1 MEAKKL
7 ISLIFIF
14 IFILFSSFVSIAENI
29 EIAPLISLDQL
40 EPTYDQE
47 EKVDLKINE
56 NKIPSLDTQD
66 EIDREILVT
75 LKILN
80 KITANVEQIDIKLK
94 EKYEYDYLEI
104 YAIDCYLS
112 DKYEKT
118 EKAVYLN
125 IYNREINEKIF
136 NGWMLKTLPS
146 ISSLEHPIYD
156 IWIEDCN

>member
-7 ISLIFIF
+7 IFFILT
-14 IFILFSSFVSIAENI
+14 FILFSSFVSIAENI

-47 EKVDLKINE
+47 EKEDSNINE
-56 NKIPSLDTQD
+56 NKIPSLGTQD
-66 EIDREILVT
+66 EVDREMLVT

-94 EKYEYDYLEI
+94 DNYEYDYLEI

-125 IYNREINEKIF
+125 IYNREIDEKIF

>member
-7 ISLIFIF
+7 ISLILT
-14 IFILFSSFVSIAENI
+14 FILFSSFVSIAENI

-47 EKVDLKINE
+47 EKEDLNINE
-56 NKIPSLDTQD
+56 NKISSLDTQD
-66 EIDREILVT
+66 EIDREMLVT

-80 KITANVEQIDIKLK
+80 KITTNVEQIEINLK
-94 EKYEYDYLEI
+94 ENYEYDYLEI

-125 IYNREINEKIF
+125 IYNREINQKIF

>member
-7 ISLIFIF
+7 ISLILT
-14 IFILFSSFVSIAENI
+14 FILFSSFASIAENI
-29 EIAPLISLDQL
+29 KIAPLISLDQL

-47 EKVDLKINE
+47 EKEDSNINE
-56 NKIPSLDTQD
+56 NKIPSLDLQD
-66 EIDREILVT
+66 EIDREMSVT

-80 KITANVEQIDIKLK
+80 KITANVEQVEINLRENYD
-94 EKYEYDYLEI
+94 YDYLEI
-104 YAIDCYLS
+104 YAIDCFLS
-112 DKYEKT
+112 DRYEKN

>member
-7 ISLIFIF
+7 IFLILTFI
-14 IFILFSSFVSIAENI
+14 SFFCLTSIAENI
-29 EIAPLISLDQL
+29 EIVPLISLDQL

-47 EKVDLKINE
+47 EKEDLNVNE
-56 NKIPSLDTQD
+56 NKIPSLGTQD
-66 EIDREILVT
+66 EIDREMLVT

-80 KITANVEQIDIKLK
+80 KITANVEQIEIKLK
-94 EKYEYDYLEI
+94 DNYEYDYLEI
-104 YAIDCYLS
+104 YAIECYLS

-125 IYNREINEKIF
+125 IYNKEMNEKIF

>member
-7 ISLIFIF
+7 ISLILT
-14 IFILFSSFVSIAENI
+14 FILFSSFISIAETI
-29 EIAPLISLDQL
+29 KIAPLISLDQL

-47 EKVDLKINE
+47 EKEDSNINE
-56 NKIPSLDTQD
+56 NKIPSLGTQD
-66 EIDREILVT
+66 EIDREMLVT

-80 KITANVEQIDIKLK
+80 KITANVEQIEIKLK
-94 EKYEYDYLEI
+94 ENYEYDYLEI

>member
-7 ISLIFIF
+7 ISLILN
-14 IFILFSSFVSIAENI
+14 FILFSSFVSIAENI

-47 EKVDLKINE
+47 EKVDLNINE
-56 NKIPSLDTQD
+56 NKTPSLDKED
-66 EIDREILVT
+66 EIDREMLVT

-80 KITANVEQIDIKLK
+80 KITANVEEIEIKLRENYK
-94 EKYEYDYLEI
+94 YDYLEI

-146 ISSLEHPIYD
+146 VSSLEHPIYD
-156 IWIEDCN
+156 IWIEDCD

>member
-7 ISLIFIF
+7 ISLTLT
-14 IFILFSSFVSIAENI
+14 FILFSNFASIAENI
-29 EIAPLISLDQL
+29 EIVPLISLDQL

-47 EKVDLKINE
+47 EKEDSNVNE

-66 EIDREILVT
+66 KIDKEMLVT

-80 KITANVEQIDIKLK
+80 KITANVEQIKIKLK
-94 EKYEYDYLEI
+94 ENYEYDYLEI

>member
-7 ISLIFIF
+7 IPLILT
-14 IFILFSSFVSIAENI
+14 FILFSSFVSIAENI

-47 EKVDLKINE
+47 EKEDSNVNE

-66 EIDREILVT
+66 EIDKEMLVT

-80 KITANVEQIDIKLK
+80 KITANVEQIEINLR
-94 EKYEYDYLEI
+94 ENYEYDYLEI

>member
-7 ISLIFIF
+7 ISLILT
-14 IFILFSSFVSIAENI
+14 FILFSSFVSIAENI

-47 EKVDLKINE
+47 EKEDLNINE
-56 NKIPSLDTQD
+56 NKIPYLDTEN
-66 EIDREILVT
+66 EIGIEMLVT

-80 KITANVEQIDIKLK
+80 KITANVEQIEIKLK
-94 EKYEYDYLEI
+94 ENYEYDYLEI

>member
-7 ISLIFIF
+7 ISIILT
-14 IFILFSSFVSIAENI
+14 FILFPSFVSIAENI

-47 EKVDLKINE
+47 EKEDSNVNE
-56 NKIPSLDTQD
+56 NKITSLDTQD
-66 EIDREILVT
+66 EIDKEMLVT

-80 KITANVEQIDIKLK
+80 KITANVEQIEINLR
-94 EKYEYDYLEI
+94 ENYEYDYLEI

>member
-7 ISLIFIF
+7 ISLILT
-14 IFILFSSFVSIAENI
+14 FILFSSFVSIAENI

-47 EKVDLKINE
+47 EKEDSNVNE

-66 EIDREILVT
+66 EIDKEMLVT

-80 KITANVEQIDIKLK
+80 KITANVEQIEINLR
-94 EKYEYDYLEI
+94 ENYEYDYLEI

>member
-7 ISLIFIF
+7 ISIILA
-14 IFILFSSFVSIAENI
+14 FILFPSFVSIAENI

-47 EKVDLKINE
+47 EKEDSNVNE

-66 EIDREILVT
+66 EIDKEMLVT

-80 KITANVEQIDIKLK
+80 KITANVEQIEINLR
-94 EKYEYDYLEI
+94 ENYEYDYLEI

>member
-7 ISLIFIF
+7 ISIILT
-14 IFILFSSFVSIAENI
+14 FILFPSFVSIAENI

-47 EKVDLKINE
+47 EKEDSNVNE

-66 EIDREILVT
+66 EIDKEMLVT

-80 KITANVEQIDIKLK
+80 KITANVEQIEIKLR
-94 EKYEYDYLEI
+94 ENYEYDYLEI

>member
-7 ISLIFIF
+7 ISLILT
-14 IFILFSSFVSIAENI
+14 FILFSSFVSIAENI

-47 EKVDLKINE
+47 EKGDPNVNE
-56 NKIPSLDTQD
+56 NKIPSLVTQD
-66 EIDREILVT
+66 EIDKEMLVT

-80 KITANVEQIDIKLK
+80 KITANVEQIQISLR
-94 EKYEYDYLEI
+94 ENYEYDYLEI

>member
-7 ISLIFIF
+7 ISLICT
-14 IFILFSSFVSIAENI
+14 FILFSSFVSIAENI
-29 EIAPLISLDQL
+29 EIAPLISLDRL

-47 EKVDLKINE
+47 EKEDLNTNE
-56 NKIPSLDTQD
+56 NKITSLAEQEENDKD
-66 EIDREILVT
+66 ILVT
-75 LKILN
+75 IKILN
-80 KITANVEQIDIKLK
+80 KITANVEQIEIKLK
-94 EKYEYDYLEI
+94 ENFEYDYLEI

-125 IYNREINEKIF
+125 IYNRETNEKIF

>member
-7 ISLIFIF
+7 IFLTLSFIIFFSL
-14 IFILFSSFVSIAENI
+14 LSIAEDI
-29 EIAPLISLDQL
+29 EIAPLISLDRL

-47 EKVDLKINE
+47 EKEDVNT
-56 NKIPSLDTQD
+56 NKNIVKALDTQ
-66 EIDREILVT
+66 EGIDRDILVT

-80 KITANVEQIDIKLK
+80 KITANVEQIEIKLK
-94 EKYEYDYLEI
+94 ENFKYDYLEI

-125 IYNREINEKIF
+125 IYNREIDEKIF

>member
-7 ISLIFIF
+7 IFLILT
-14 IFILFSSFVSIAENI
+14 FILFSRFVSIAENI

-47 EKVDLKINE
+47 EKEDLNINE
-56 NKIPSLDTQD
+56 NKIPSLDTQG
-66 EIDREILVT
+66 EIDREMLVT

-80 KITANVEQIDIKLK
+80 KITANVEQIEIKLK
-94 EKYEYDYLEI
+94 ENYEYDYLEI

>member
-7 ISLIFIF
+7 IFLTLSFIIFFSL
-14 IFILFSSFVSIAENI
+14 LSIAEDI
-29 EIAPLISLDQL
+29 EIAPLISLDRL

-47 EKVDLKINE
+47 EKEDVNT
-56 NKIPSLDTQD
+56 NKNIVKVLDTQ
-66 EIDREILVT
+66 EGIDRDILVT

-80 KITANVEQIDIKLK
+80 KITANVEQIEIKLK
-94 EKYEYDYLEI
+94 ENFEYDYLEI

-125 IYNREINEKIF
+125 IYNREIDEKIF

>member
-7 ISLIFIF
+7 IFLTLSFIIFFSL
-14 IFILFSSFVSIAENI
+14 LSIAEDI
-29 EIAPLISLDQL
+29 EIAPLISLDRL

-47 EKVDLKINE
+47 EKEDVNT
-56 NKIPSLDTQD
+56 NKNIVKALDTQ
-66 EIDREILVT
+66 EGIDRDILVT

-80 KITANVEQIDIKLK
+80 KITANVEQIEIKLK
-94 EKYEYDYLEI
+94 ENFEYDYLEI

-125 IYNREINEKIF
+125 IYNREISKKIF

>member
-7 ISLIFIF
+7 IFFILT
-14 IFILFSSFVSIAENI
+14 FILFSSFVSIAENI

-40 EPTYDQE
+40 KPTYDQD
-47 EKVDLKINE
+47 EKEDLTTNE
-56 NKIPSLDTQD
+56 NKIPSLDLQD
-66 EIDREILVT
+66 EIDSEMLVT

-80 KITANVEQIDIKLK
+80 KITANVEQIEIKLK
-94 EKYEYDYLEI
+94 ENYEYDYLEI

>member
-7 ISLIFIF
+7 ISIILT
-14 IFILFSSFVSIAENI
+14 FILIPSFVSIAENI

-47 EKVDLKINE
+47 EKEDSNVNE
-56 NKIPSLDTQD
+56 NKIPSLNTQD
-66 EIDREILVT
+66 EIDKEMLVT

-80 KITANVEQIDIKLK
+80 KITANVEQIEINLR
-94 EKYEYDYLEI
+94 ENYEYDYLEI

>member
-7 ISLIFIF
+7 ISIILT
-14 IFILFSSFVSIAENI
+14 FILFSSFVSIAENI
-29 EIAPLISLDQL
+29 ETAPLISLDQL

-47 EKVDLKINE
+47 EKEDLNINE
-56 NKIPSLDTQD
+56 NKIPSLDTQG
-66 EIDREILVT
+66 EIDREMLVT

-80 KITANVEQIDIKLK
+80 KITANVEQIEIKLK
-94 EKYEYDYLEI
+94 ENYEYDYLEI

-125 IYNREINEKIF
+125 IYNGEINEKIF

-156 IWIEDCN
+156 IWIEDCD

>member
-7 ISLIFIF
+7 ISLILT
-14 IFILFSSFVSIAENI
+14 FILFSSFVSIAENI

-47 EKVDLKINE
+47 EKEDLNINE
-56 NKIPSLDTQD
+56 NKILSSDTQG
-66 EIDREILVT
+66 EIDREMLVT

-80 KITANVEQIDIKLK
+80 KITANVEQIEIKLK
-94 EKYEYDYLEI
+94 ENYKYDYLEI

>member
-7 ISLIFIF
+7 IFLILT
-14 IFILFSSFVSIAENI
+14 FILFSSFVSIAENI

-47 EKVDLKINE
+47 EKEDLNINE
-56 NKIPSLDTQD
+56 NRIPSLDSQD
-66 EIDREILVT
+66 KIIREMSVT

-80 KITANVEQIDIKLK
+80 KITANVEQIEIKLK
-94 EKYEYDYLEI
+94 ENYEYDYLEI

>member
-7 ISLIFIF
+7 IFLILT
-14 IFILFSSFVSIAENI
+14 FILFSSFVSIAENI

-47 EKVDLKINE
+47 EKVDLNMNE

-80 KITANVEQIDIKLK
+80 KITANVEQIEIKLK
-94 EKYEYDYLEI
+94 ENYEYDYLEI